1 MLKLMLVDDHP
12 IVREGLKAFLSLQ
25 DDIEVVA
32 EAASSETALQQATT
46 HMPDII
52 LLDVEL
58 ADGQSLGVIPQFL
71 ALPKPPKVLIL
82 SSFLDETLLATALDL
97 GASGYLLKHAG
108 TKSLLDSIR
117 AVHRGEVPLDPQA
130 VTLLARR
137 KQSPLEALTT
147 REHEVLRLIAE
158 GLSNKDIAEHL
169 GIAEKTV
176 KTHVSSILA
185 KLGVASR
192 TQAALWARDQGA

>member
-1 MLKLMLVDDHP
+1 MLVDDHP

-46 HMPDII
+46 YTPDII

-58 ADGQSLGVIPQFL
+58 SDGRSLNVIPQLL
-71 ALPKPPKVLIL
+71 ALPNPPKVLIL

-117 AVHRGEVPLDPQA
+117 AVSRGEVPLDPQA

-158 GLSNKDIAEHL
+158 GLSNKDIAERL
-169 GIAEKTV
+169 AIAEKTV